1 MASYVSKYLEASVT
15 SSRRKR
21 GRKALQEKGGKE
33 NDKEETAMKDMM
45 RARKKRSFSHTM
57 AGEKINTVENLH
69 FFQEDC
75 EKDYVGTKT
84 REHHGERKEILW
96 KKVFF
101 IPVYSYVFKNYAH

>member
-57 AGEKINTVENLH
+57 AGEKINTVENLR

-84 REHHGERKEILW
+84 REHHGERKESLR
-96 KKVFF
+96 KKVFLTSLLLCF
-101 IPVYSYVFKNYAH
+101 